1 MKRIKYW
8 LLRKLL
14 ADICGKTECCKSCE
28 MRVNYGDIRCC
39 VQSDIHEQARKVWG
53 IDK

>member
-14 ADICGKTECCKSCE
+14 ADICGKTEGCKRCG
-28 MRVNYGDIRCC
+28 MRVNYGNICWC
-39 VQSDIHEQARKVWG
+39 GQADIHEQARKVWG